1 MAQSKHGLTKEMTM
15 KYRMEGCVDGH
26 KFVITGE
33 GIGYP
38 FKGKQAINLCVVEG
52 GPLPF
57 AEDILSAA
65 FMYGNRVFT
74 EYPQDIVDYFKN
86 SCPAG
91 YTWDRSFLFEDGA
104 VCICNADI
112 TVSVEENCMY
122 HESKFY
128 GVNFPAD
135 GPVMKKMT
143 DNWEPS
149 CEKIIPVP
157 KQGILKGDV
166 SMYLLLK
173 DGGRLRCQFD
183 TVYKAKSVPRKMPDW
198 HFIQHKLT
206 REDRSDAKN
215 QKWHLTEHAIASGSA
230 LPGGSGATNFSLL
243 KQAGD
248 VEENPGPMRRVI
260 LPTAPP
266 EYMEAI
272 YPARSNSTIARGG
285 NSNTGFLTPE
295 SVNGDTPSNP
305 LRPIADDTIDH
316 ASHTPGSVSSAFI
329 LEAMVNVI
337 SGPKVLMK
345 QIPIWLPLGV
355 ADQKTYSFDST
366 TAAIMLASYTI
377 THFGKATNPLVRV
390 NRLGPGIPDH
400 PLRLLRIGNQAFL
413 QEFVLPP
420 VQLPQYFT
428 FDLTALKL
436 ITQPLPA
443 ATWTDDTP
451 TGSNGALR
459 PGISF
464 HPKLRPILLP
474 NKSGKKGN
482 SADLT
487 SPEKIQAIMTSLQDF
502 KIVPIDP
509 TKNIMG
515 IEVPETLVH
524 KLTGK
529 KVTSKNGQPII
540 PVLLPKY
547 IGLDPVAPGDLTM
560 VITQDCDTCHSPA
573 SLPAVV
579 EK

>member
-272 YPARSNSTIARGG
+272 YPVRSNSTIARGG

-509 TKNIMG
+509 AKNIMG

-529 KVTSKNGQPII
+529 KVNSKNGQPII

-573 SLPAVV
+573 SLPAVI

>member
-1 MAQSKHGLTKEMTM
+1 MGDPTPPKKKRKPVATMAQSKHGLTKEMTM

-230 LPGGSGATNFSLL
+230 LPSGLRSRP
-243 KQAGD
+243 KKKRK
-248 VEENPGPMRRVI
+248 VE
-260 LPTAPP
+260 
-266 EYMEAI
+266 
-272 YPARSNSTIARGG
+272 
-285 NSNTGFLTPE
+285 
-295 SVNGDTPSNP
+295 
-305 LRPIADDTIDH
+305 
-316 ASHTPGSVSSAFI
+316 
-329 LEAMVNVI
+329 
-337 SGPKVLMK
+337 
-345 QIPIWLPLGV
+345 
-355 ADQKTYSFDST
+355 
-366 TAAIMLASYTI
+366 
-377 THFGKATNPLVRV
+377 
-390 NRLGPGIPDH
+390 
-400 PLRLLRIGNQAFL
+400 
-413 QEFVLPP
+413 
-420 VQLPQYFT
+420 
-428 FDLTALKL
+428 
-436 ITQPLPA
+436 
-443 ATWTDDTP
+443 
-451 TGSNGALR
+451 
-459 PGISF
+459 
-464 HPKLRPILLP
+464 
-474 NKSGKKGN
+474 
-482 SADLT
+482 
-487 SPEKIQAIMTSLQDF
+487 
-502 KIVPIDP
+502 DP
-509 TKNIMG
+509 
-515 IEVPETLVH
+515 
-524 KLTGK
+524 
-529 KVTSKNGQPII
+529 
-540 PVLLPKY
+540 
-547 IGLDPVAPGDLTM
+547 
-560 VITQDCDTCHSPA
+560 
-573 SLPAVV
+573 
-579 EK
+579 